1 MIDKPVPGNKIV
13 IAMVIT
19 IVLFACL
26 IVRIAWI
33 QFINGPEL
41 KELASRQQTLNKI
54 ISPKRGA
61 IYDAN
66 GKTLAVSANVDTITI
81 NPAKFIVKNKEAETL
96 ELQEKVAKGLSE
108 IFELP
113 YEEVLSKVKS
123 EKSVETIIKKVGQEL
138 VDKLEKWMKDNKITS
153 GINIDEDNKRYYP
166 YNNLAAHVIGFTGA
180 DSQGQYGIENRWD
193 STLKGTSGKIV
204 TTTDVNK
211 SEISDNAEQY
221 VEVENGSDIYLTID
235 VTIQSIVEKY
245 LEQGVKD
252 NKAISGSAIAMKP
265 STGDILAMATY
276 PSYDLNSPNTIT
288 TMTEEELNELTVEEK
303 NEKRYQMWADRNFST
318 TYEPGSTFK
327 LIIAAIAVEEGIIGT
342 DNENDF
348 NCTGAIEVAD
358 RTIKCAQSA
367 VHGRQSLKVALANS
381 CNSAFIQLG
390 QKIGKETLYK
400 YFEAFG
406 LFEKTGVAIT
416 GESRSVFHAEK
427 DVGPVELATTSFGQ
441 RFNITPLQLI
451 TAVSALANDGRLM
464 QPRIVKEV
472 KNVDTGIITE
482 IKTNE
487 VRKVISEDTTKKIRQ
502 MMEYVVTDGGGRHG
516 SVAGYSVGGKTG
528 TSEPSPTNPEEGYT
542 VSFVSLAPVE
552 DPEIVIL
559 VAIYKPD
566 LENVYGS
573 MVAAPIVANML
584 SEILPYMGIASNNS
598 DTKGTVTRSVKTTSV
613 PNVKNKTLTEAKKN
627 LENLGFK
634 VVSENTEKSNS
645 VLVTEQ
651 VPAAD
656 IRVTEGATVVLY
668 TEENS
673 VRTSVTVP
681 NLIGKTLSEAKA
693 ELADK
698 NLNFVYSGNG
708 KVVSQNIG
716 EGTSAEQ
723 GTIINLRLE

>member
-1 MIDKPVPGNKIV
+1 MEDKPIPGNKIV

-19 IVLFACL
+19 IVLFICL
-26 IVRIAWI
+26 VVRIGWI
-33 QFINGPEL
+33 QFINGSEL

-66 GKTLAVSANVDTITI
+66 GKILAISTKVDTITI
-81 NPAKFIVKNKEAETL
+81 NPSKFIIKNKPNETIA
-96 ELQEKVAKGLSE
+96 LQEKVAKGLSE

-113 YEEVLSKVKS
+113 YEEVLAKVQS
-123 EKSVETIIKKVGQEL
+123 NNSVETIIKKVEQPL
-138 VDKLEKWMKDNKITS
+138 VDELEKWMKENKVTS

-166 YNNLAAHVIGFTGA
+166 YNDLAAHVIGFTGS
-180 DSQGQYGIENRWD
+180 DSQGLYGIENKWD

-221 VEVENGSDIYLTID
+221 VEVENGSNIYLTID

-252 NKAISGSAIAMKP
+252 NKAVSGSAIAMKP
-265 STGDILAMATY
+265 NTGDILAMATY

-288 TMTEEELNELTVEEK
+288 TMTEEEASALTTEER
-303 NEKRYQMWADRNFST
+303 NEKRIQMWSDRNFST

-327 LIIAAIAVEEGIIGT
+327 LIVSAIAIEEGITGT
-342 DNENDF
+342 DITNDF
-348 NCTGAIEVAD
+348 NCTGAMEVAD
-358 RTIKCAQSA
+358 RTIKCAQST
-367 VHGRQSLKVALANS
+367 VHGRQTLKIALANS

-390 QKIGKETLYK
+390 QRIGIETLYK
-400 YFEAFG
+400 YFDAFG
-406 LFEKTGVAIT
+406 LFERTGVGIT
-416 GESRSVFHAEK
+416 GESRSVFHDIK
-427 DVGPVELATTSFGQ
+427 DIGPVELATTSFGQ

-451 TAVSALANDGRLM
+451 TAVSALANDGKIM

-472 KNVDTGIITE
+472 VNGDTKIATE
-482 IKTNE
+482 IKTSE
-487 VRKVISEDTTKKIRQ
+487 VRKVVSEETAKKVRQ
-502 MMEYVVTDGGGRHG
+502 MMEYVVTDGGGRYG
-516 SVAGYSVGGKTG
+516 AVTGYTVGGKTG

-542 VSFVSLAPVE
+542 VSFVSLSPVE

-598 DTKGTVTRSVKTTSV
+598 DTKGAVTTTVKTTTI
-613 PNVKNKTLTEAKKN
+613 PNVKNKTLTEAKKS

-634 VVSENTEKSNS
+634 VISEDTEKSNS

-651 VPAAD
+651 VPNED
-656 IRVTEGATVVLY
+656 TKVTEGATVVLY

-693 ELADK
+693 ALTEK
-698 NLNFVYSGNG
+698 NLNFIYSGSG
-708 KVVSQNIG
+708 KVESQDIAEG
-716 EGTSAEQ
+716 ESAEQ
-723 GTIINLRLE
+723 GTIVTLKLK